1 MGKGRGSRKKRTGIC
16 SLGMRRIFQTRGVF
30 HTSINKIFSKKHPQ
44 LPEQISCY
52 RDKRQRFSI
61 TLALSPMS
69 PGPYS
74 ESCPKPISQQS
85 DFQRLKKK
93 PKNVYTGQLDSL
105 PWAMRSLKWLEHET
119 EHGVSVTHLIAPP
132 ENWNTF
138 SVLLTQV
145 EEWALKGSGSDR
157 VGGHALRCEK
167 TWTNTW
173 MQKEFP
179 AITILECNKFI
190 FHDFWFLLA
199 MCTLCSYKWRFIGKS
214 FVNKKVI
221 SQLDGWDNIISNFSL
236 SSILQRHKDQLLF

>member
-16 SLGMRRIFQTRGVF
+16 SLGMRRIFQTKGVF

-85 DFQRLKKK
+85 DFQRLKKNPRTFIQDNLTLCPGLWGAWSDLSMK
-93 PKNVYTGQLDSL
+93 Q
-105 PWAMRSLKWLEHET
+105 

-145 EEWALKGSGSDR
+145 EKWALKGSGSDR

-179 AITILECNKFI
+179 AITILECNKFM

>member
-52 RDKRQRFSI
+52 RDKRHRFSI

-85 DFQRLKKK
+85 DFQRLKKN

-145 EEWALKGSGSDR
+145 EKWALKGSGSDR

-199 MCTLCSYKWRFIGKS
+199 MCTLCSYKWSFIGKS